1 MLTGGCALHADHA
14 SKAGVQMN
22 FGFIISLLIEILGI
36 VGLFIDIPII
46 SQYAFW
52 VVVAAYVVL
61 AGTRA

>member
-1 MLTGGCALHADHA
+1 LRAACGPCVKSRGANEL
-14 SKAGVQMN
+14 
-22 FGFIISLLIEILGI
+22 GFIISLLIEILGI